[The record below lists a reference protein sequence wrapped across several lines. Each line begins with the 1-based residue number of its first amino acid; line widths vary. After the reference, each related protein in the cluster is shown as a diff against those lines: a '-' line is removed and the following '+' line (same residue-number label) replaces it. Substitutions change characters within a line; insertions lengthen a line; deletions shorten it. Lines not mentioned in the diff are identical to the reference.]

1 MDAQIT
7 IKFIVIVAICII
19 IMHEKIRELLKNN
32 LSLDLSK
39 STYIKSAIGIA
50 LLSIICVTC
59 DSSSNYNRS
68 YNSQDSEKAKISQSV
83 SRAYNSA
90 QKEVKRQLKSPSTAK
105 FASPF
110 EEEAK
115 YRINKDGSIYIQSY
129 VDSQNSFG
137 AIIRTNFGCTVDK
150 YGNVKDLSTW

>member
-1 MDAQIT
+1 MEAQII
-7 IKFIVIVAICII
+7 IKFIVIVAICTI

-32 LSLDLSK
+32 VSLDLSK

-50 LLSIICVTC
+50 LFSIICVTC
-59 DSSSNYNRS
+59 DSSSNHNHS
-68 YNSQDSEKAKISQSV
+68 YDSQDSEKAKISQSV

-137 AIIRTNFGCTVDK
+137 AIIRTNFGCTVDI